1 MRIKKFNMKRIKLIF
16 GIAAAAS
23 LVTGGCKTGS
33 KNEETVLKFNLQNGK
48 TYAYKMVMDLNSE
61 AQGQKVQTAMNFDYD
76 IAVAGD
82 SAGVKTLKTT
92 YKHMAMNMKLPTGEM
107 TVDSDKPADKNADLQ
122 SNPSAVMGKMFAA
135 MVGKIFVMKVDPEG
149 KVTQISG
156 LDEIADAMVESMN
169 VGEDVKPRIRQ
180 MFAAQFNETNLKQT
194 FSQAFNI
201 FPNKPVKQGD
211 KWEKTVNMQGMMKA
225 EMKTTYTVKDIS
237 KDKVTLDAASTMEMA
252 GSKVNQ
258 SGTMNIDPATG
269 LVTDATL
276 EQNMTG
282 NVNGKTT
289 IKISGKEM

>member
-1 MRIKKFNMKRIKLIF
+1 MKRIKLIL

-23 LVTGGCKTGS
+23 LLLGSCKSGG

-48 TYAYKMVMDLNSE
+48 TYSYKMVMDMNSE
-61 AQGQKVQTAMNFDYD
+61 AQGQKVQSAMNFDYD

-82 SAGVKTLKTT
+82 SAGIKTLKTT

-107 TVDSDKPADKNADLQ
+107 TVDSDKPADNNADLQ

-135 MVGKIFVMKVDPEG
+135 MIGKVFVMKVDPEG

-156 LDEIADAMVESMN
+156 LNEIADAMVESMN

-180 MFAAQFNETNLKQT
+180 MFAAQFNEANLKQT

-211 KWEKTVNMQGMMKA
+211 KWEKNINLQGMMNA
-225 EMKTTYTVKDIS
+225 DMKTTYTVKDIS
-237 KDKVTLDAASTMEMA
+237 KNKVTLDAASTMDMA
-252 GSKVNQ
+252 GNKVNQ

-282 NVNGKTT
+282 SVSGKTT